1 MELQSITQEI
11 HDASKRLGK
20 GADMLFALARDF
32 AAAEKEYRAELAKE
46 ILRLKDAGMSVT
58 LIPDLARGNVSELKF
73 ARDLAEAKYQAGRD
87 AMRAIETQVSALQSI
102 LRVQG
107 EV

>member
-11 HDASKRLGK
+11 HDASKRLSK
-20 GADMLFALARDF
+20 GADLLFALARDF
-32 AAAEKEYRAELAKE
+32 AQAEKEYRAEMAKE
-46 ILRLKDAGMSVT
+46 ILRLKDTGMSVT
-58 LIPDLARGNVSELKF
+58 LIPDLARGNVAELKF
-73 ARDLAEAKYQAGRD
+73 ARDLAEQKYIAGRD
-87 AMRAIETQVSALQSI
+87 SLRAIETQVSALQSI